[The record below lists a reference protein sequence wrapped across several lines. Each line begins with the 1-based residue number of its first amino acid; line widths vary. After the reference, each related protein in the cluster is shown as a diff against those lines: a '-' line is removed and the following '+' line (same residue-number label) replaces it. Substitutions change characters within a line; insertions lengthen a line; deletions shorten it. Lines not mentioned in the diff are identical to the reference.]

1 MDSGLFSPTGSH
13 DIKFTETQ
21 DGVVLYCVIRLK
33 DEFQDLKDN
42 DTSAIKD
49 IFRQTCDSPD
59 EKVPKIGNCF
69 AFTTKWGLGKLNEKE
84 LKIRLSVSWFSN

>member
-1 MDSGLFSPTGSH
+1 MWECITLVYECLIIHELLFLY
-13 DIKFTETQ
+13 DIKLTETQ

-42 DTSAIKD
+42 DTSAIRD

-59 EKVPKIGNCF
+59 EKVPKRGQ
-69 AFTTKWGLGKLNEKE
+69 TD
-84 LKIRLSVSWFSN
+84 VQ